1 MIDTFKNQMPN
12 KKPRPTRLDS
22 SVYAFVFFL
31 FCFVLFFFSCGL
43 QTFINNRVTRASL
56 TLLSYTSITDF
67 KARLTSVFL
76 PNAVGSYL
84 KLSPFLVKPL
94 IDFYIYSKCLMYQV
108 TKG

>member
-22 SVYAFVFFL
+22 SVYAFVFL

-43 QTFINNRVTRASL
+43 QTFTK
-56 TLLSYTSITDF
+56 DF
-67 KARLTSVFL
+67 RFL
-76 PNAVGSYL
+76 PNAVGFYL

-94 IDFYIYSKCLMYQV
+94 IDSYIYSKCLTYQV
-108 TKG
+108 TRG